1 MAVCL
6 VGRRL
11 LPQDW
16 SLSAQFVAIYVVFRY
31 RVSLLQQPISLFKW
45 DLAKA
50 VLSGRFQV

>member
-50 VLSGRFQV
+50 VLSDA